1 VSASTTGE
9 PLNGGNTV
17 QFLPKQP
24 TTKAPAETFAGDA
37 WVDLIVRGEAPSR
50 LRAALVRFAP
60 GARNAWHRHA
70 VGQTVHVTE
79 GVGRIQSR
87 GAGVVEMRAGD
98 TVVTPPGEWHWH
110 GAAPD
115 RFMTHLALWEA
126 PEGDG
131 PETEWGD
138 QVSDEEYAA
147 HAGVENG

>member
-1 VSASTTGE
+1 MSKGTGMKFE
-9 PLNGGNTV
+9 TS
-17 QFLPKQP
+17 QP

-60 GARNAWHRHA
+60 GARNAWHSHA

-98 TVVTPPGEWHWH
+98 TVVTAAGEWHWH

-115 RFMTHLALWEA
+115 RFMAHLTVYEA
-126 PEGDG
+126 ADDG
-131 PETEWGD
+131 SEAEWGD
-138 QVSDEEYAA
+138 QVPDEAYLRAPGER
-147 HAGVENG
+147 VR